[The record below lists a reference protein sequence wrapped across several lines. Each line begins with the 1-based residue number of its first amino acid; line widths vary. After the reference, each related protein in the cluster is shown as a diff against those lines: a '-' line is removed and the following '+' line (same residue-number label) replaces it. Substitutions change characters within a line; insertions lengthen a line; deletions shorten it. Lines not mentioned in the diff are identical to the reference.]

1 MVKTNWRE
9 FFNSKKDTLVGL
21 NTAISS
27 PFISIGLFINYL
39 SMLVLGD
46 GLCPSILLAVLAG
59 GLFLY
64 VDSIHRLK
72 KIKNVSEL
80 MQVPWTSVISWSI
93 FEGNFKSVFKIPSK
107 PAFLNPWKSRCQP
120 ISTANPAQ
128 NLNLVKKGRN
138 GFADYLVD
146 SKGLARFF
154 F

>member
-93 FEGNFKSVFKIPSK
+93 FEGNFKFKMLSK
-107 PAFLNPWKSRCQP
+107 PAFLNPRKSRCQP
-120 ISTANPAQ
+120 ISTANSAQ
-128 NLNLVKKGRN
+128 KILI
-138 GFADYLVD
+138 Y
-146 SKGLARFF
+146 
-154 F
+154 

>member
-1 MVKTNWRE
+1 MVKNNWRE

-93 FEGNFKSVFKIPSK
+93 FEGNLKSVSDTGSF
-107 PAFLNPWKSRCQP
+107 
-120 ISTANPAQ
+120 
-128 NLNLVKKGRN
+128 
-138 GFADYLVD
+138 
-146 SKGLARFF
+146 
-154 F
+154 

>member
-1 MVKTNWRE
+1 MNVIFFSLQVYRGVHSIGKMVKNNWRE

-93 FEGNFKSVFKIPSK
+93 FEG
-107 PAFLNPWKSRCQP
+107 
-120 ISTANPAQ
+120 T
-128 NLNLVKKGRN
+128 
-138 GFADYLVD
+138 
-146 SKGLARFF
+146 
-154 F
+154 